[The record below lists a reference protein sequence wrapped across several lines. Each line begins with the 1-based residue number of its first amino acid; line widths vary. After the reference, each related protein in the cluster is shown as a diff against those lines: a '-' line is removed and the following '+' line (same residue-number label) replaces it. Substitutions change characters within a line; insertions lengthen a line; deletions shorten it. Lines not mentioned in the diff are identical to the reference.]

1 MIPSKNSR
9 IVVLGTRGFPN
20 VQGGIE
26 THCENLYP
34 RLAELGWEVIVL
46 TRKPYVDVNQKT
58 YKGVD
63 LIPLSCPKNKFLEA
77 FSHTLFGVIAAR
89 RLSPDILHIHG
100 IGPSLFVPLARLLR
114 LKVVMTNHG
123 PDYNRDKWG
132 RLAKGILRLGERLG
146 SRWANKVICISDPI
160 AENIRQRH
168 NKEVTVIPNGV
179 NLPQL
184 CETQDSLDKYSLTK
198 GRYVLSV
205 GRLVP
210 EKGFDDLIAAFNALH
225 PNGWKLVI
233 IGRADHE
240 DSYSSGLREKARS
253 NVNIV
258 MTGFLTGKPLQEL
271 YSHAGLFV
279 LPSYYEG
286 LPIALLEAMSYGLP
300 CVASDISASRNIGL
314 NEDRYF
320 TPNSPRELSTMI
332 EQFISTPFTQEEKER
347 QLQMIA
353 DKFDWN
359 KIAEKTLEV
368 YERVRLMGNRQ

>member
-210 EKGFDDLIAAFNALH
+210 EKGFHDLIVAFNALH

-300 CVASDISASRNIGL
+300 CVASDISANRNTGL
-314 NEDRYF
+314 NEDRFF